1 MTTLTHVCL
10 SCATE
15 FKYKKQYTE
24 HNLCCVFLKD
34 RSKERNTNMDL
45 VDDRIPNDRML
56 YELVKNLALKCD
68 RLEKEVE
75 DLRRIAR
82 KEKKKI
88 DILEYLKQHQTPKKN
103 YQQWTKE
110 IEVQPKYLEMV
121 FENNIITGIT
131 KLVEDYISAFTNDQL
146 PLAAFSHK
154 AGQIY
159 IYKEDWAPIHSE
171 TLNTLFDILSTRF
184 LIAYSRWEAD
194 NPDLKHENEDTQ
206 KLKMQ
211 YKRKILGT
219 YISDETKYKRFST
232 HVFDCLKQGIRTI
245 TEYEF
250 S

>member
-1 MTTLTHVCL
+1 M
-10 SCATE
+10 E
-15 FKYKKQYTE
+15 
-24 HNLCCVFLKD
+24 
-34 RSKERNTNMDL
+34 L
-45 VDDRIPNDRML
+45 VDDRIPSDRML

-88 DILEYLKQHQTPKKN
+88 DILDYLRQHQAPAKN
-103 YQQWTKE
+103 YQQWMKE
-110 IEVQPKYLEMV
+110 IEVQHRYLEIV
-121 FENNIITGIT
+121 FENNIIMGVT
-131 KLVEDYISAFTNDQL
+131 KLIEDYISGFTNDQL

-154 AGQIY
+154 SGQIY
-159 IYKEDWAPIHSE
+159 IYKEAWAQINPE

-184 LIAYSRWEAD
+184 LISYTQWEAE
-194 NPDLKHENEDTQ
+194 NPDLKRENEETA

-219 YISDETKYKRFST
+219 YISDDTKYKRFST

-250 S
+250 V

>member
-1 MTTLTHVCL
+1 MASTHVCL
-10 SCATE
+10 SCSTE
-15 FKYKKQYTE
+15 FKYKKQHSE
-24 HNLCCVFLKD
+24 HILCCAFLKE
-34 RSKERNTNMDL
+34 RTKERNTNMEL
-45 VDDRIPNDRML
+45 VDDRIPSDRML
-56 YELVKNLALKCD
+56 YELVKNLALKYD

-88 DILEYLKQHQTPKKN
+88 DILDYLRQHQAPAKK
-103 YQQWTKE
+103 YQQWMKE
-110 IEVQPKYLEMV
+110 IEVQPRYLEIV
-121 FENNIITGIT
+121 FENNIIMGVT
-131 KLVEDYISAFTNDQL
+131 KLVEDYISGFTNDQL

-154 AGQIY
+154 SGQIY
-159 IYKEDWAPIHSE
+159 IYKEAWAPINPE

-184 LIAYSRWEAD
+184 LISYTQWEAE
-194 NPDLKHENEDTQ
+194 NPDLKRENEETA

-219 YISDETKYKRFST
+219 YISDDTKYKRFST

-250 S
+250 V

>member
-1 MTTLTHVCL
+1 MTSTYVCL
-10 SCATE
+10 SCSTE
-15 FKYKKQYTE
+15 FKYKKQHSE
-24 HNLCCVFLKD
+24 HVLCCAFLKE
-34 RSKERNTNMDL
+34 RTKERNTNMEL
-45 VDDRIPNDRML
+45 VDDRIPSDRML

-88 DILEYLKQHQTPKKN
+88 DILDYLRQHQAPAKN
-103 YQQWTKE
+103 YQQWMKE
-110 IEVQPKYLEMV
+110 IEVQPRYLEIV
-121 FENNIITGIT
+121 FENNIIMGVT
-131 KLVEDYISAFTNDQL
+131 KLIEDYISGFTNDQL

-154 AGQIY
+154 SGQIY
-159 IYKEDWAPIHSE
+159 IYKEVWAPINPE
-171 TLNTLFDILSTRF
+171 TLNILFDILSTRF
-184 LIAYSRWEAD
+184 LISYTQWEAE
-194 NPDLKHENEDTQ
+194 NPDLKRENEETA

-219 YISDETKYKRFST
+219 YISDDTKYKRFNT

-250 S
+250 V